1 MKIKASSKPDFDER
15 RRSLE
20 FDLEIYVNG
29 VMAGQVRLTHAVVK
43 NNSYVF
49 DREPFDPHCC
59 VVNLAVQTTS
69 PLLHA
74 RGIGEK
80 AQIWADGV
88 AHADPQKGRYRVV
101 AVFGVYAGG
110 RVVDGRGGI
119 RVQTDL
125 VVSSACAQTNNGVA
139 AAKPPL
145 VLQLRKVEL
154 GVEAGIASRRQRCAG
169 DVQVVGNGTRVA
181 AFVLV
186 IVEGQALGVEDHDVG
201 FDTRNRFH
209 A

>member
-29 VMAGQVRLTHAVVK
+29 VMAGQVKLTHAVVK

-69 PLLHA
+69 RLLHA

-88 AHADPQKGRYRVV
+88 AHADPCLLYTSD
-101 AVFGVYAGG
+101 AA
-110 RVVDGRGGI
+110 D
-119 RVQTDL
+119 DL
-125 VVSSACAQTNNGVA
+125 
-139 AAKPPL
+139 
-145 VLQLRKVEL
+145 
-154 GVEAGIASRRQRCAG
+154 
-169 DVQVVGNGTRVA
+169 TRV
-181 AFVLV
+181 
-186 IVEGQALGVEDHDVG
+186 
-201 FDTRNRFH
+201 
-209 A
+209 